1 MIRLGERD
9 AAEWDIRLLFPLT
22 IARNPPVGRCGRTI
36 SRKFFY

>member
-1 MIRLGERD
+1 MIKLGERD
-9 AAEWDIRLLFPLT
+9 AAEWDIRLPLT